1 MSGPTPRATSISG
14 LSSKTFPETVAGPGG
29 VGAPSGS
36 GRGQHDW
43 TDWTPITDPGVDEDL
58 SERNCRSCG
67 AEQIAATE
75 SLISVAALRPWI
87 DGHDPAGGGVM
98 TQHRS
103 TVKAAL
109 VRIDQIRFHPANIRR
124 ELGDLRDLSNSI
136 RRYGVLQPVVLER
149 FGDTLRL
156 RMGHRRVAAA
166 QLAGLRMVPALIHS
180 EPLDERSFL
189 LQAVQENFTRTP
201 VPASDRIHTVDP
213 AAGARLLVATD
224 LRGVPRVAEDGRG
237 LGHRR

>member
-1 MSGPTPRATSISG
+1 
-14 LSSKTFPETVAGPGG
+14 
-29 VGAPSGS
+29 
-36 GRGQHDW
+36 
-43 TDWTPITDPGVDEDL
+43 
-58 SERNCRSCG
+58 
-67 AEQIAATE
+67 
-75 SLISVAALRPWI
+75 
-87 DGHDPAGGGVM
+87 M
-98 TQHRS
+98 TRHRS

-166 QLAGLRMVPALIHS
+166 QLVGLRMVPALIHS

-201 VPASDRIHTVDP
+201 VPASDRIHTVARLRELGCSWRQISEAFHVSP
-213 AAGARLLVATD
+213 KTAAGWVAGDDDDSGPRTVNPRRRAILRLIEAHSDEFEQLLADERERDLIRRAGHDLQVA
-224 LRGVPRVAEDGRG
+224 A
-237 LGHRR
+237 

>member
-1 MSGPTPRATSISG
+1 
-14 LSSKTFPETVAGPGG
+14 
-29 VGAPSGS
+29 
-36 GRGQHDW
+36 
-43 TDWTPITDPGVDEDL
+43 
-58 SERNCRSCG
+58 
-67 AEQIAATE
+67 
-75 SLISVAALRPWI
+75 
-87 DGHDPAGGGVM
+87 M
-98 TQHRS
+98 TRRRS

-189 LQAVQENFTRTP
+189 LQARAGELHPQPRSRLGP
-201 VPASDRIHTVDP
+201 DP
-213 AAGARLLVATD
+213 HGRQAAGARLLVATD
-224 LRGVPRVAEDGRG
+224 LRGVPCVAEDRRG
-237 LGHRR
+237 LGYRR